1 MSNGPGAERNSWKP
15 HGGERGG
22 VSTPPPNALFCTALR
37 RPPGDVVQ
45 DLTEEALLKEVDLFD
60 VALARL
66 MAEEVVVVVSEDDRG
81 RLLSVHHNLP
91 QEPVDPR

>member
-1 MSNGPGAERNSWKP
+1 M
-15 HGGERGG
+15 
-22 VSTPPPNALFCTALR
+22 
-37 RPPGDVVQ
+37 Q
-45 DLTEEALLKEVDLFD
+45 DLTEEALLKEADLFD